1 MGAAM
6 IRDPEACASMDELR
20 AEIDR
25 IDAELVAL
33 LARRA
38 ACIDRAVVLKRAAG
52 LPARIDARVE
62 EVVENVRAAA
72 AAKLLSPALAEALWR
87 PLIEWSIAREER
99 ALRDGRA

>member
-1 MGAAM
+1 M

-33 LARRA
+33 LVRRA

-62 EVVENVRAAA
+62 EVLAKVRAAA
-72 AAKLLSPALAEALWR
+72 EADGLSPALVEALWR
-87 PLIEWSIAREER
+87 RLIEWSIGREER
-99 ALRDGRA
+99 ALGGER